1 MNNIYFSL
9 VFVVVTGCGV
19 ASEHL
24 EIVRPYLNQIETLE
38 AQKVAL
44 IGDRDLTDLSE
55 EDQSIIDYLDSE
67 IARVREQAND
77 ASRNYEINNRDNFET
92 KNFYKGDNAF
102 DVLIGR

>member
-1 MNNIYFSL
+1 MNKIYLILICIMVAS
-9 VFVVVTGCGV
+9 CGV

-44 IGDRDLTDLSE
+44 LRDRDLTDLSDQ
-55 EDQSIIDYLDSE
+55 DQSKIDYLDSE
-67 IARVREQAND
+67 IARVTEQAND

-92 KNFYKGDNAF
+92 KNFYKGDNTF
-102 DVLIGR
+102 DVLIR